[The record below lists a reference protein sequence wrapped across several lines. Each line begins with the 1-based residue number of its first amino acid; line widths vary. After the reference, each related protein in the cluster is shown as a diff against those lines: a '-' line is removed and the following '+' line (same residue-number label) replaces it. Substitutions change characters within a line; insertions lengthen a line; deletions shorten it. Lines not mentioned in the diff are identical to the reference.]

1 MITKEQFIKIIN
13 LAQSYEDEVDKW
25 NDFGIKIYEMPIEE
39 IHGQLFDTLISCLFT
54 VDGVDWISW
63 WLYERISIITKE
75 PLQVYNKDGSI
86 IPTDTVEDL
95 WNLVRG
101 YRK

>member
-1 MITKEQFIKIIN
+1 MKVIN

-25 NDFGIKIYEMPIEE
+25 TNFGIDFYDMPIYE
-39 IHGQLFDTLISCLFT
+39 IHGQLFDTLIDSLFT
-54 VDGVDWISW
+54 EDGLDWINW

-75 PLQVYNKDGSI
+75 PLQAYNEDGSI

-95 WNLVRG
+95 WNLVKD